1 MKQLISALVLT
12 TALVLPTAHA
22 AEPATVGKA
31 APDFTLKDES
41 GKTHKLSDYRGKTV
55 VLEWTN
61 PECPFVV
68 RHYKAKTM
76 TRTHAPFASKDV
88 VWLAIDSTSHNTPQ
102 KSSAWKKKEG
112 FKYPV
117 LQDASGKVGRAYG
130 AKTTPHMYVIDKDGV
145 LRFAGGIDDDPRGRS
160 KSPNNFV
167 TAALTAVVDGKTPAQ
182 QHSTPYGCTV
192 KYAAE
197 GS

>member
-1 MKQLISALVLT
+1 
-12 TALVLPTAHA
+12 
-22 AEPATVGKA
+22 
-31 APDFTLKDES
+31 
-41 GKTHKLSDYRGKTV
+41 
-55 VLEWTN
+55 
-61 PECPFVV
+61 FVV

-197 GS
+197 GSCVRCPGADPPVRAPAPPDEEDGRRVPPCRLRRRAVTARCTADPGGASTLLQDRRAIPVR